1 MQQGIVMQLTEA
13 QKTVAAYQHFTLEE
27 WKFLTA
33 CVLKAVGDNRDK
45 NMDKVKTLL
54 AKFPSAV
61 L

>member
-1 MQQGIVMQLTEA
+1 MQPTEA
-13 QKTVAAYQHFTLEE
+13 QRMAAAYAHFTLEE

-45 NMDKVKTLL
+45 NMDKVKILL